1 MGKEDVD
8 KMIACHTDFVGR
20 YHGALCKF
28 EEEIRDMRSDDDV
41 RRLGYFEG
49 ERLVEIKQGFKL
61 NDTTQKLVDDKQL
74 FIMPVG
80 SNRFVKVVNEGQPEM
95 RQVQDNIANQD
106 MTYDFRYMFKMGVGV
121 QIGLRF
127 GVWNIT

>member
-1 MGKEDVD
+1 MFNIQD
-8 KMIACHTDFVGR
+8 
-20 YHGALCKF
+20 
-28 EEEIRDMRSDDDV
+28 
-41 RRLGYFEG
+41 FEG
-49 ERLVEIKQGFKL
+49 VRLAEIKQGFKL

-80 SNRFVKVVNEGQPEM
+80 DNKFVKVVNEGQPEM
-95 RQVQDNIANQD
+95 RQVQDNITNQD

-127 GVWNIT
+127 GVWNIA